1 MAETDKQTRSPSEMV
16 EPNTEALRCL
26 VGGGEMGALM
36 RAFNWASTSL
46 GAIED
51 WSQSLQT
58 SVSIC
63 LNSRFPMV
71 IWWGDNLTLLYND
84 AWRPILGSKHPQALG
99 QPGQAVWSE
108 IWDIIGIQLRS
119 VLTTGQAT
127 WSDDMLLLV
136 DRSGYVEEAY
146 FTYSYSPILIE
157 TGHVG
162 GAFTAVTETTARVL
176 GERRLATLRDL
187 ATQAGLAK
195 SVEQAY
201 KGALQT
207 LSENSSDLPFALLY
221 QVQAGSEAL
230 LYGSTP
236 ITDASTSLA
245 YEQLQQQVQTDWLDQ
260 LLNLQSTQII
270 DLEDLEQRFGKL
282 PSGPWT
288 VPIQSAI
295 ALPLQAAGQEQLVG
309 LLIVGVNPCRELDDD
324 YRNFLNMVAG
334 HIGTVIANATAYEE
348 ERRRAEA
355 LAELDRAKTT
365 FFSNVSHEF
374 RTPLTLMLG
383 PLADILATAS
393 TRLDPEEREQLEM
406 SQRNGLR
413 LQKLVNTLLD
423 FSRIEAGRVQA
434 VYEPTDLATF
444 TAELASVFRSA
455 IERAG
460 MTLQVNCPKLP
471 EAVYVDREMWEK
483 IVLNLLSNAFKF
495 TFAGS
500 ITVTLQVVNTYV
512 ELSVEDTGTGIPAQE
527 LPHLF
532 ERFRRVEGAKGRSY
546 EGSGIGLSLVQELVK
561 LHGGTIEVKSVV
573 NQGTCFV
580 VRIPS
585 GTAHLPS
592 GRIGTARSLAS
603 TSVGATP
610 YVEEALGWLK
620 RDRAVLETQV
630 LTSPDLGSLTPPLA
644 FSKAQDSP
652 ARILLVDDNADMRD
666 YVQRLLS
673 QHYIVE
679 SVADG
684 ATALSI
690 IAAHSDDGTTL
701 KATPVKAP
709 ATQERKLKATPVKAP
724 ATQRFAGGG
733 SGDCFELAQEH
744 NLKQPFDLILSD
756 VMMPGLDGFGLLRQ
770 LRADPL
776 TRDVPVILLSARAG
790 EESRVEGLEAG
801 ADEYLIKPFS
811 ARELF
816 ARVEGTLKLARM
828 RKDSLLELAAER
840 DRLQL
845 EIAERQWAEAALSKS
860 NDRLNI
866 ALDAAALGLWDWNL
880 LTNKVTWTEH
890 HARLWGMSPETFDGT
905 YATFEQRVHPE
916 DRATISQTVKD
927 AITQNGNYAAE
938 YRVIWQDNSVHWIA
952 AKGRVFYDEQGQA
965 VRMVGIVQ
973 DITAQKQADQERET
987 LLFELATVLQKLNFH
1002 FENSP
1007 LGVIEWDAEFRVSRW
1022 SKEAE
1027 RIFGWQTEEV
1037 IGKHWS
1043 DWQFIYAEDVERVT
1057 KEIALLES
1065 CTSQLTLYNRNYAK
1079 DGSIIHCEWYNS
1091 ALLDESGNLVSIL
1104 SLALNVSERIRLEQ
1118 ERERL
1123 LEREQ
1128 TARAEAEQANR
1139 VKDEFLAV
1147 LSHELRTPLN
1157 PILGWSK
1164 LLKTGRLNATKTAEA
1179 LSVIERNAQL
1189 QTQLIEDL
1197 LDVSRI
1203 LQGKLVL
1210 TINPVDLKFVIAAA
1224 QETVRLAAEAKG
1236 IEVETTFEPGVG
1248 TISGDAARLQQVVW
1262 NLISNAVKFTPEG
1275 GRVIVRLAQVN
1286 NHAQIQVTDTGKGIS
1301 AEFLPYVFDYFRQA
1315 DSATTRKFGGL
1326 GLGLAIVRQIVELH
1340 GGTVKADSPGEGQG
1354 ATFTVTLPLAVT
1366 SLEASL
1372 NCESSKGDADLSGI
1386 QILVVDDEV
1395 DSLNFVA
1402 FVLEDAGATVVSA
1415 DSPREALQTVLRQKP
1430 DILVSDI
1437 GMPDMDGYM
1446 LIQEIR
1452 ASLSGGEKMPAI
1464 ALTAYAGEVDQQQ
1477 ALLAGFARHLPKPV
1491 NPEQLVQAIV
1501 DLTSQA

>member
-1 MAETDKQTRSPSEMV
+1 
-16 EPNTEALRCL
+16 
-26 VGGGEMGALM
+26 
-36 RAFNWASTSL
+36 
-46 GAIED
+46 
-51 WSQSLQT
+51 
-58 SVSIC
+58 
-63 LNSRFPMV
+63 FPMV
-71 IWWGDNLTLLYND
+71 IWWGEDLTLLYND
-84 AWRPILGSKHPQALG
+84 AWLPILGSKHPQALG
-99 QPGQAVWSE
+99 RPGQAVWSE
-108 IWDIIGIQLRS
+108 IWDIIGTQLGS
-119 VLTTGQAT
+119 VLTTGEAT

-146 FTYSYSPILIE
+146 FTYSYSPILVE
-157 TGHVG
+157 TGEVG

-187 ATQAGLAK
+187 AAQAGLAK

-207 LSENSSDLPFALLY
+207 LSENPWDIPFALLY
-221 QVQAGSEAL
+221 QVQAGSEAV

-236 ITDASTSLA
+236 VTDSSTIA
-245 YEQLQQQVQTDWLDQ
+245 YQQFQQQVKTDLPDL
-260 LLNLQSTQII
+260 LLNLQFIQSI

-282 PSGPWT
+282 PSGPWA
-288 VPIQSAI
+288 VPTTDAI
-295 ALPLQAAGQEQLVG
+295 ALPLQAAGQEQIVG
-309 LLIVGVNPCRELDDD
+309 LLVLGVNPCRELDND
-324 YRNFLNMVAG
+324 YRNFFHMIAG
-334 HIGTVIANATAYEE
+334 HIETAIANATAYEE
-348 ERRRAEA
+348 ERKRAEA
-355 LAELDRAKTT
+355 LAELDRAKTI

-383 PLADILATAS
+383 PLEEILVTAS
-393 TRLDPEEREQLEM
+393 TRLEPEEREQLEM
-406 SQRNGLR
+406 LQRNGLR

-434 VYEPTDLATF
+434 VYDPTDLAKF

-460 MTLQVNCPKLP
+460 MTLQVNCPPLP
-471 EAVYVDREMWEK
+471 EAIYVDRQMWEK

-500 ITVTLQVVNTYV
+500 IAVTLQAVNNHV

-561 LHGGTIEVKSVV
+561 LHSGTIEVTSALER
-573 NQGTCFV
+573 GSCFV
-580 VRIPS
+580 VRIPT

-592 GRIGTARSLAS
+592 DRIGATRSLAS
-603 TSVGATP
+603 TSVSATP
-610 YVEEALGWLK
+610 YVEEALSWLK
-620 RDRAVLETQV
+620 RDRAFSETQIS
-630 LTSPDLGSLTPPLA
+630 TSPDLGNLTSPLA
-644 FSKAQDSP
+644 FSHKDRNAEDSP

-673 QHYIVE
+673 QHYKVE

-684 ATALSI
+684 ETALSI
-690 IAAHSDDGTTL
+690 ITARNDDGTT
-701 KATPVKAP
+701 
-709 ATQERKLKATPVKAP
+709 
-724 ATQRFAGGG
+724 
-733 SGDCFELAQEH
+733 
-744 NLKQPFDLILSD
+744 LKQPFDLILSD
-756 VMMPGLDGFGLLRQ
+756 VMMPRLDGFGLLHE

-776 TRDVPVILLSARAG
+776 TRDVPVIVLSARAG

-816 ARVEGTLKLARM
+816 ARVEGTLKLAQM
-828 RKDSLLELAAER
+828 RQDSLKKLEAER
-840 DRLQL
+840 NHLQL
-845 EIAERQWAEAALSKS
+845 EIAERQRAEAARSES
-860 NDRLNI
+860 NDRLSI

-880 LTNKVTWTEH
+880 LTKEVTWTEH
-890 HARLWGMSPETFDGT
+890 HARLWGILPESFDGT
-905 YATFEQRVHPE
+905 YATFEQRVHPD
-916 DRATISQTVKD
+916 DRAMISQTVKD
-927 AITQNGNYAAE
+927 AIAQNGNYEAE
-938 YRVIWQDNSVHWIA
+938 YRVIWQDNSIHWIA
-952 AKGRVFYDEQGQA
+952 AKGRVFYDDREQA
-965 VRMVGIVQ
+965 VRMVGIVR
-973 DITAQKQADQERET
+973 DITAQKQAARERET
-987 LLFELATVLQKLNFH
+987 LLFELATALQKLYLH

-1022 SKEAE
+1022 SKQAE

-1043 DWQFIYAEDVERVT
+1043 DWQFVYAEDVERVT

-1065 CTSQLTLYNRNYAK
+1065 SVSQLTLYNRNYAK

-1091 ALLDESGNLVSIL
+1091 ALRDESGNLVSIL
-1104 SLALNVSERIRLEQ
+1104 SLALNVGDRIRLEQ

-1128 TARAEAEQANR
+1128 TARAEAERANR

-1164 LLKTGRLNATKTAEA
+1164 LLKSGRLNAAKTAEA
-1179 LSVIERNAQL
+1179 LSVIERNAQI

-1203 LQGKLVL
+1203 LQGKLTL
-1210 TINPVDLKFVIAAA
+1210 AIHPVNLEFVITTA
-1224 QETVRLAAEAKG
+1224 QETVRLAAEAKS
-1236 IEVETTFEPGVG
+1236 IEVETIFEPSVG
-1248 TISGDAARLQQVVW
+1248 TVLGDAARLQQVVW
-1262 NLISNAVKFTPEG
+1262 NLISNAVKFTPQG
-1275 GRVIVRLAQVN
+1275 GWVIVRLAQVN
-1286 NHAQIQVTDTGKGIS
+1286 NHAQIQVIDNGKGIS

-1315 DSATTRKFGGL
+1315 DSATTRRFSGL

-1354 ATFTVTLPLAVT
+1354 ATFTVMLPLALT
-1366 SLEASL
+1366 TPQASL
-1372 NCESSKGDADLSGI
+1372 RRESTKGDTDLGGI
-1386 QILVVDDEV
+1386 QILVVDDEI
-1395 DSLNFVA
+1395 DSREFVA
-1402 FVLEDAGATVVSA
+1402 FVLENAGATVMGVGSA
-1415 DSPREALQTVLRQKP
+1415 LEALQTVRRQKP
-1430 DILVSDI
+1430 DILISDI

-1446 LIQEIR
+1446 LMREIQAMSE
-1452 ASLSGGEKMPAI
+1452 GEKIPAI
-1464 ALTAYAGEVDQQQ
+1464 ALTAYAGEVNQQQ
-1477 ALLAGFARHLPKPV
+1477 AISAGFALHLPKPID
-1491 NPEQLVQAIV
+1491 PEPLVQAV
-1501 DLTSQA
+1501 VALTRQAGHGRFN